1 MDARR
6 KEALPQEQTRVLL
19 PTWRCEPSVPL
30 LHASHDVHQNT
41 PGIFVI
47 SGKRLQVPAK
57 AAPAL
62 RRLFH
67 HRRAA
72 AGRGKPDDRLRR
84 RPPMT
89 EPADEGPSN
98 RPLAAFPAPL
108 PSALHPL
115 SERGCTLGQTG
126 TPATHAK
133 HRRPAPG
140 CPRAPLPSL
149 SPRPLENKH
158 THPPP
163 GGTHLVEVGVP
174 GDVVAPL
181 FDGQGPAAGSR
192 AAPRLAAAAPAD
204 AEEKRPPAGPRHPQ
218 QAAHRHHRPA
228 QRLLRA
234 RSGDGGGRGRRW
246 PAGREGRGERAGRA
260 RRRCDRPG
268 GPPPKRKA
276 TREADPASTPRR
288 VAPPP
293 LPVKAQPA
301 AEGSGVEAGCP
312 PGLHLRSAA
321 GPEGRRLARPGLRF
335 PAIAAPEG
343 APRPA
348 AALRSSLLFPPCF
361 LPLAFNEGHQER
373 KAWAPAVWGG
383 ALRWGQVPSRP
394 AVVQANPGGTW
405 RGSEGAWRG
414 CSSPGR
420 ARKGVLGP
428 PFSGAGAAVG
438 G

>member
-1 MDARR
+1 MCIRT
-6 KEALPQEQTRVLL
+6 PQVFSWSQANGFRSRPKLLL
-19 PTWRCEPSVPL
+19 PCAGSSTTAEPQRAEGSRTTGSEGDRRWLNQQTKAHQTGPL
-30 LHASHDVHQNT
+30 LPSQPRSPQRFT
-41 PGIFVI
+41 PFQ
-47 SGKRLQVPAK
+47 SGAARWGKPGHLRPTPSTVARLP
-57 AAPAL
+57 AAP
-62 RRLFH
+62 
-67 HRRAA
+67 
-72 AGRGKPDDRLRR
+72 
-84 RPPMT
+84 
-89 EPADEGPSN
+89 E
-98 RPLAAFPAPL
+98 
-108 PSALHPL
+108 PL
-115 SERGCTLGQTG
+115 S
-126 TPATHAK
+126 PPSH
-133 HRRPAPG
+133 PG
-140 CPRAPLPSL
+140 RWKT
-149 SPRPLENKH
+149 NTH
-158 THPPP
+158 THPP

-181 FDGQGPAAGSR
+181 FDGQGSAAGSR

>member
-1 MDARR
+1 MRAIGSAATRFARCASEHPR
-6 KEALPQEQTRVLL
+6 YFRDLRQTASGPGQSCSCPAQALP
-19 PTWRCEPSVPL
+19 PPPSR
-30 LHASHDVHQNT
+30 
-41 PGIFVI
+41 
-47 SGKRLQVPAK
+47 SGPRE
-57 AAPAL
+57 
-62 RRLFH
+62 
-67 HRRAA
+67 
-72 AGRGKPDDRLRR
+72 AGRPAPKETADDRTSRR
-84 RPPMT
+84 RPIK
-89 EPADEGPSN
+89 PAPCCLPS
-98 RPLAAFPAPL
+98 PAPL
-108 PSALHPL
+108 SASPPFRAGLHAGANRDTCDPRQAPS
-115 SERGCTLGQTG
+115 
-126 TPATHAK
+126 
-133 HRRPAPG
+133 PG
-140 CPRAPLPSL
+140 SRLPPSPSPLPL
-149 SPRPLENKH
+149 TQAAGKQTH
-158 THPPP
+158 THTPP

-373 KAWAPAVWGG
+373 KAWAPAV
-383 ALRWGQVPSRP
+383 
-394 AVVQANPGGTW
+394 
-405 RGSEGAWRG
+405 
-414 CSSPGR
+414 
-420 ARKGVLGP
+420 
-428 PFSGAGAAVG
+428 
-438 G
+438 